1 ILISSY
7 IYLEP
12 GFDTRRKWALFWG
25 IFLFGQTA
33 LFLTVG
39 TDGDLAVIWPLAVCG
54 GYTSAVRDR
63 HSLRG
68 FCLSLTGRGLHL
80 APASL
85 LLGIPFVL
93 TGVRVSDM

>member
-1 ILISSY
+1 LSPGIYLKRSRKMAAETGKILYSLAGAAEILIVLILISRY

-12 GFDTRRKWALFWG
+12 VFNTRRKWALFWG

-39 TDGDLAVIWPLAVCG
+39 TDGDLAVFWPLAVFG

-63 HSLRG
+63 H
-68 FCLSLTGRGLHL
+68 
-80 APASL
+80 
-85 LLGIPFVL
+85 
-93 TGVRVSDM
+93 

>member
-1 ILISSY
+1 MAAETGKILYSLAGAAEILIVLILISRY

-12 GFDTRRKWALFWG
+12 VFNTRRKWALFWG

-39 TDGDLAVIWPLAVCG
+39 TDGDLAVFWPLAVFG

-63 HSLRG
+63 HRARG
-68 FCLSLTGRGLHL
+68 FFS
-80 APASL
+80 
-85 LLGIPFVL
+85 
-93 TGVRVSDM
+93 VSPTC